1 MSNVEKIQSKKNLKV
16 WIELFKTQQTLSS
29 DVNVLHVC
37 VDAHK
42 HKRWDPSML
51 PAVQLST

>member
-1 MSNVEKIQSKKNLKV
+1 MCKKKRRFGFNFL
-16 WIELFKTQQTLSS
+16 QGRMLSS
-29 DVNVLHVC
+29 DVNVLQVC